1 MQKIIFIPGW
11 LNPAKN
17 LETIA
22 NLTGLDYVLL
32 DLPADSDRSVA
43 DMAAWVAGQ
52 IAEPAY
58 IAGHSFGG
66 KVAIAAAALY
76 PEKVKGIFVIAGS
89 NRGKFIF
96 RLLRPLI
103 KFAKRL
109 GFSGARFQAAD
120 YKNASPIMK
129 RVMQKTLDFDI
140 VPLLRRVKCP
150 ATFVYGGFDT
160 TTTPALGKKLAAKIP
175 GAIFFQLNGYNH
187 HTITTAGAYQ
197 LAAIIKSRTNGQV

>member
-1 MQKIIFIPGW
+1 MQKIIFIPGG

-32 DLPADSDRSVA
+32 DLPSDADRSVA

-66 KVAIAAAALY
+66 KVAFATAALY

-89 NRGKFIF
+89 NRGKLIF

-103 KFAKRL
+103 KLAKRL
-109 GFSGARFQAAD
+109 GFSGARFQTAD
-120 YKNASPIMK
+120 YKNAPPVMK
-129 RVMQKTLDFDI
+129 KVMQKTLDFDI
-140 VPLLRRVKCP
+140 VPLLRRIKCP
-150 ATFVYGGFDT
+150 AAFIYGGFDT
-160 TTTPALGKKLAAKIP
+160 TTPPALGKKLAAGVS
-175 GAIFFQLNGYNH
+175 GAEFFLLNGYNH
-187 HTITTAGAYQ
+187 HTIITAGMYQ
-197 LAAIIKSRTNGQV
+197 VAAIIKSKTE